1 MTLYAGDRALDA
13 EILLDLDEGKDLT
26 IDYTLNRYQSGMNSS
41 RAVIENHE
49 WKNASKKERFK
60 YSMIAV
66 VTGCLIV
73 PLIFLMPL
81 ITVLADIGVLN
92 NKNIHYKYQNLLKRI
107 TTATGGIYEESCCGK
122 AHQKIITFKIPSN
135 MWVEYELEGDY
146 QTKIK
151 SISLK
156 RNIIKFRMF
165 GKFLQ
170 RKQKGW
176 NVIFEFIEL
185 PTNGSCT
192 IRYVS

>member
-13 EILLDLDEGKDLT
+13 EILLDLAEGKNLT
-26 IDYTLNRYQSGMNSS
+26 IDYTLNRYQSGMNSN

-49 WKNASKKERFK
+49 WKNTSKKEKFK
-60 YSMIAV
+60 HSMVAAG
-66 VTGCLIV
+66 TGCLIV
-73 PLIFLMPL
+73 PLLFLMPL
-81 ITVLADIGVLN
+81 ITALVNMGVLN

-107 TTATGGIYEESCCGK
+107 TTATGGIWEESCCGE
-122 AHQKIITFKIPSN
+122 AHQKTITFTIPSN
-135 MWVEYELEGDY
+135 MWFEYELEGDY

-151 SISLK
+151 KISLK